1 MQVQHPL
8 NLKNPRFSKVYKVSG
23 RMTEEEMKG
32 NIKKKK
38 KKEKGKRRGSMGKM
52 DRATEDEIKTGKRK
66 RGNH

>member
-1 MQVQHPL
+1 
-8 NLKNPRFSKVYKVSG
+8 
-23 RMTEEEMKG
+23 MTEEEMKG
-32 NIKKKK
+32 NIKKK